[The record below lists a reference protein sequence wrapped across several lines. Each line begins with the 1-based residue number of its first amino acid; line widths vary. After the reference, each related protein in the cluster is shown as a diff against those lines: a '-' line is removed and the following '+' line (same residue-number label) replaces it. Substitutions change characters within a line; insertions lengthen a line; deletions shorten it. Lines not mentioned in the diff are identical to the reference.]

1 MAGNPTVLFSPFRS
15 STDPLRVAWTNFRE
29 LVHNALDQ
37 ANKASESK
45 RTPGGFANIGGT
57 GRPAGN
63 VANVTPALPPTNQ
76 PSGFWRLLAPNHRE
90 IARSSYIYGTF
101 LGARAHVLNLRE
113 NTAAMVIV
121 TVHGPTAGTHGW
133 YITVEGKPVMTCTR
147 WYETTHAS
155 LDAAE
160 GARAAFPVAFVSSES
175 RPIVSSGPTRR
186 ANAGEHGP
194 TEW

>member
-29 LVHNALDQ
+29 MVHNALDQ
-37 ANKASESK
+37 ANKASDSA

-63 VANVTPALPPTNQ
+63 VANATPALPPTNQ
-76 PSGFWRLLAPNHRE
+76 TSGFWRLLAPNHRE
-90 IARSSYIYGTF
+90 IARSSYIYSSF
-101 LGARAHVLNLRE
+101 VGARAHVLKLGE

-133 YITVEGKPVMTCTR
+133 YITVDGKPVMTCTR

-160 GARAAFPVAFVSSES
+160 GARAAFPLAFVSTEA
-175 RPIVSSGPTRR
+175 RPIVSSGPGRR
-186 ANAGEHGP
+186 LAPGETP
-194 TEW
+194 LAEW

>member
-15 STDPLRVAWTNFRE
+15 SNDPLRVAWTSFRE

-37 ANKASESK
+37 ANKASGSA
-45 RTPGGFANIGGT
+45 RTPGGFANFGGT

-76 PSGFWRLLAPNHRE
+76 ASGFWRLLAPNHRE

-101 LGARAHVLNLRE
+101 VGARSHVLALRE
-113 NTAAMVIV
+113 NTSAMVIV

-133 YITVEGKPVMTCTR
+133 YITVDGKPVMTCTR

-160 GARAAFPVAFVSSES
+160 GARAAFPLAFVSTES
-175 RPIVSSGPTRR
+175 RPIVSSGPVRR
-186 ANAGEHGP
+186 AVKGEAP
-194 TEW
+194 VSEW